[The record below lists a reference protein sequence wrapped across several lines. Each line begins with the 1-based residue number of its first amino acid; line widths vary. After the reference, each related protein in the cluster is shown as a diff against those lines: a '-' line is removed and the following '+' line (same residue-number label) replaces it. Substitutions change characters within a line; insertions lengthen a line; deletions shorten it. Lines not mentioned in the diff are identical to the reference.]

1 MFIKF
6 EKRAK
11 LSMTSAGSI
20 HVILKKVF
28 SLALIFNALITL
40 GCVAGIIYG
49 YYVSYPGWRP
59 YSPYLI
65 NGNLFWLT
73 IAAAVINIF
82 PSAALGRV
90 LHTGR
95 FLFHHY
101 VYGFFVLCTS
111 AAFIEFFTPVPLLNL
126 FFIDSNDFHINAG
139 RFLLLVGLTLFLDD
153 LPDVSKRVEAGLN
166 WMKTKAYQI
175 RKPLHA
181 LQVFTGA
188 ISIYC
193 GISVTLSTIFQD
205 PARALPNSFLI
216 VSLFL
221 TGITSFALAKRKA
234 WLKITLPEPKPAKLF
249 A

>member
-1 MFIKF
+1 M
-6 EKRAK
+6 
-11 LSMTSAGSI
+11 L
-20 HVILKKVF
+20 HILPW
-28 SLALIFNALITL
+28 L
-40 GCVAGIIYG
+40 G
-49 YYVSYPGWRP
+49 P

-65 NGNLFWLT
+65 NGNLFWLA

-188 ISIYC
+188 SQ
-193 GISVTLSTIFQD
+193 STAAYLLHSQRYSKTQPV
-205 PARALPNSFLI
+205 PANSFLI
-216 VSLFL
+216 VSLFNRHNVL
-221 TGITSFALAKRKA
+221 CPCQTKGMAKNNVARA
-234 WLKITLPEPKPAKLF
+234 
-249 A
+249 